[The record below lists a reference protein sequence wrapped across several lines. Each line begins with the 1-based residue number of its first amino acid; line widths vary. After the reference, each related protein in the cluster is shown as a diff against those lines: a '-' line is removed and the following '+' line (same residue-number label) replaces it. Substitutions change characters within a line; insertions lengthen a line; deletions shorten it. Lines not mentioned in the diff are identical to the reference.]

1 MKLSNNSTY
10 AMGEWSKDMRIAR
23 NTYRW
28 SVTLFSLMASSFVF
42 AGHTYNMTQGVT
54 PISHAVYNLHML
66 AFWVC
71 VCIGVVVFGV
81 MFYAII
87 RHRKSRG
94 VKPAEFHEN
103 IKIELVWAAIPFLIL
118 IALAIPATKAL
129 IIMADESDPDINI
142 MVTASQ
148 WKWQYDYLDDGIS
161 FISNLSTP
169 DEQIKNK
176 APKGEHYLLEVDN
189 PLILPINKK
198 IRFIITSSDVIH
210 SWWVPAFGMKRDAV
224 PGYAHEIWAKIEE
237 PGTYRGQCAELCGIN
252 HAFMPIV
259 VEAKT
264 EKDYQQWLDSKKAT
278 LQDSAKAEAKEA
290 LRTWSKDELM
300 TKGEGTY
307 MMYCAACHQANGKGI
322 PPTFPAMKDSPIA
335 TGPVDE
341 HIDIVLHGKS
351 GTAMQAFE
359 KQLSDSEIAAVIT
372 YERNAWGNDT
382 GDVIQPVDIVKAKG
396 GEVPALDKNVS
407 DAAIDQTDNS
417 EQ

>member
-1 MKLSNNSTY
+1 
-10 AMGEWSKDMRIAR
+10 MRIAR
-23 NTYRW
+23 NKHKLIIM
-28 SVTLFSLMASSFVF
+28 LFSLVASSLAF
-42 AGHTYNMTQGVT
+42 AGHTFNMTRGVT
-54 PISHAVYNLHML
+54 PISHAVYDLHML
-66 AFWVC
+66 AFWIC
-71 VCIGVVVFGV
+71 VGIGVIVFGV

-103 IKIELVWAAIPFLIL
+103 LKIELIWAIIPFIIL
-118 IALAIPATKAL
+118 IALAIPATKVL
-129 IIMADESDPDINI
+129 LVMYDESDPEVNI
-142 MVTASQ
+142 MVTGSQ

-169 DEQIKNK
+169 AEQIQNK

-189 PLILPINKK
+189 PLILPVNKK

-224 PGYAHEIWAKIEE
+224 PGYAHEIWAKIEK

-264 EKDYQQWLDSKKAT
+264 KEDYQQWLDSKKAT
-278 LQDSAKAEAKEA
+278 LKDTAKAQAKEA
-290 LRTWSKDELM
+290 LRTWAKDELM
-300 TKGEGTY
+300 DKGQETY
-307 MMYCAACHQANGKGI
+307 MTYCAACHQANGQGI
-322 PPTFPAMKDSPIA
+322 PPTFPAMKGSPIA
-335 TGPVDE
+335 TGPIDQHV
-341 HIDIVLHGKS
+341 DIVLHGKS

-359 KQLSDSEIAAVIT
+359 NQLSDSEIAAVIT

-382 GDVIQPVDIVKAKG
+382 GDIVQPADIVRAKG
-396 GEVPALDKNVS
+396 GEVPDS
-407 DAAIDQTDNS
+407 DESASQDVAQNAVANT